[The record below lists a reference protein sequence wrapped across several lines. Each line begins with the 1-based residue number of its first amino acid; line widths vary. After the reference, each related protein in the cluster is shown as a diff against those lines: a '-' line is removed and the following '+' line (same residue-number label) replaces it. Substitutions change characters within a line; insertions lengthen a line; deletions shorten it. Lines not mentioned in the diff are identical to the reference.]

1 MKEII
6 MKKYTLL
13 ALIFTC
19 ILLALALSS
28 CKKEHQHTMSDWIT
42 DVKSTCNSFGYEYRK
57 CLECGVMLEYRNI
70 ESYAEHVE
78 ATEHGYAPTCMREG
92 LTDGTYCS
100 YCGVTIVEQESI
112 PTIDHHYVLTSTKEP
127 TCTTEGYKTYT
138 CQCGYSYQE
147 CYSPALQHDSVL
159 DDYVPPTCTE
169 DGYSMGYH
177 CSRCGEV
184 TIEQSVIP
192 ALGHYYMSFDEVKPT
207 CTESGLVGGSY
218 CGRCEE
224 VFVQPTVISPKGHK
238 VSYYEGWEPD
248 CVNDGYTRHY
258 YCTVCSEVI
267 EESVSIPANGHSY
280 ISSTVIPPTCLR
292 GGYTESLCHCGY
304 VNVTDHTDALGHDEV
319 IDPAVEPAC
328 TMPGYTEGSHCDRC
342 GKILIYQNVISNL
355 WHDIS
360 TVKVNPTLDADGSI
374 TDTCSRCD
382 YVKVTP
388 IVLRDYTRPGN
399 YWGMFLEHTDS
410 YGKHYVVPEIFEVD
424 GVWYKVVSIAERAFS
439 RDDKIASIVLPDT
452 ITSIA
457 DSAFKYCDALR
468 SVTLPSNLEHI
479 GDYAFH
485 DCESLVDIELPD
497 SLISIGDYAFWD
509 CLSLTEI
516 HLGSSL
522 TEIGEGAFSLCKS
535 ITSLTIPGNV
545 SVIKAYAF
553 SDLHKVE
560 EIIICEGV
568 ERIEEGALSCCSSLT
583 RLVLPDSIRYVG
595 NMAFYFSTII
605 SVEIG
610 EGDVVFDDNAFS
622 NCYSLTTLVIGAGKK
637 TFSPTAFAESQA
649 FSFIYDYGDIAITFD
664 NPITE
669 NVKVII
675 RDSSP
680 IYKNDGYE
688 YTYTSDNL
696 LFRYNGEKHQL
707 VAYGGIE
714 DTVTLP
720 ETFGGEAYEI
730 YRMTGVYHAI
740 LPSNITVIPAN
751 AFYDSFCLKAVTI
764 PESVVEIGHYAFYN
778 TGLLE
783 ITLPDSVEVIG
794 EYSFSNCNRVKSITL
809 SSSLK
814 IISDN
819 AFRGSGNYDQIKVHV
834 TIPDSVESIGD
845 LAFFQFTGLGDVTIG
860 KGLSSIGY
868 SALGRPNTITV
879 SPENGYFKSID
890 GTLYSKDGKVL
901 ILYRGSSHAYGE
913 GFVIPAGVTTIESE
927 AFSYSDIYFIE
938 FPASVTTIKTY
949 AFYNCYNLTR
959 IKLGKGVTTV
969 ENLAFGRTQ
978 NVTEIIL
985 NANIKT
991 IGADAFF
998 ITSDWNGVIY
1008 YEGIKAQWNN
1018 VVINDVDIRNYGDP
1032 YFYYER
1038 KPTLSGPYWHY
1049 DAEGNPVLWDFS

>member
-1 MKEII
+1 

-13 ALIFTC
+13 TLIFTC

-57 CLECGVMLEYRNI
+57 CLECGVILEYRNI

-92 LTDGTYCS
+92 LTDGIYCS
-100 YCGVTIVEQESI
+100 YCGLTIVEQESI

-258 YCTVCSEVI
+258 YCTVCGEVI

-328 TMPGYTEGSHCDRC
+328 TTPGYTEGSHCSRC

-355 WHDIS
+355 WHNLT
-360 TVKVNPTLDADGSI
+360 TVKVNPTIDADGSI

-388 IVLRDYTRPGN
+388 IVLRDYTIPGN
-399 YWGMFLEHTDS
+399 YWGMFLDHTDS

-424 GVWYKVVSIAERAFS
+424 GVWYKVVGIAERAFS
-439 RDDKIASIVLPDT
+439 RNDKIASIVLPDT

-479 GDYAFH
+479 GNYAFH

-545 SVIKAYAF
+545 SVIKANAF
-553 SDLHKVE
+553 SDLHQVK

-568 ERIEEGALSCCSSLT
+568 ERIEEGALSCCSSVT
-583 RLVLPDSIRYVG
+583 RLVLPNSIRYVG
-595 NMAFYFSTII
+595 NMAFYFSTFI

-610 EGDVVFDDNAFS
+610 EGDVVFDDNAFWMCS
-622 NCYSLTTLVIGAGKK
+622 ALTTLVIGAGKK
-637 TFSPTAFAESQA
+637 TFSPTAFAESKA

-675 RDSSP
+675 RDGSH
-680 IYKNDGYE
+680 IFKNDGYE

-696 LFRYNGEKHQL
+696 LFRYDGEKRQL
-707 VAYGGIE
+707 IAYGGIE

-730 YRMTGVYHAI
+730 YCMVGARFVI
-740 LPSNITVIPAN
+740 LPSNITEIPAK
-751 AFYDSFCLKAVTI
+751 AFYESCGLNGVTI
-764 PESVVEIGHYAFYN
+764 PDGVVTIGDYAFYEA
-778 TGLLE
+778 GLYE
-783 ITLPDSVEVIG
+783 IVLPDSVEVIG
-794 EYSFSNCNRVKSITL
+794 EYSFSGCHRVKSITL
-809 SSSLK
+809 SSNLK

-834 TIPDSVESIGD
+834 NIPDSVESIGD
-845 LAFFQFTGLGDVTIG
+845 LAFFQFSGLGTV
-860 KGLSSIGY
+860 SIG
-868 SALGRPNTITV
+868 SGLK
-879 SPENGYFKSID
+879 EFGYLVFTFYDELYISEDNECFIAID
-890 GTLYSKDGKVL
+890 GHIYTKDLKTFVHYNNPFAYIADSYT
-901 ILYRGSSHAYGE
+901 ILD
-913 GFVIPAGVTTIESE
+913 GVTTIANG
-927 AFSYSDIYFIE
+927 AFYD
-938 FPASVTTIKTY
+938 ASVYRIIIPDTVTKIGAY
-949 AFYNCYNLTR
+949 AFYGCRHLTS
-959 IKLGKGVTTV
+959 INIPDSVEYIENSAFEGCVNMDTVILGKGVKQIGERGFWNADITFYYKGTPLEWGQIDIDGRHTTPF
-969 ENLAFGRTQ
+969 NRT
-978 NVTEIIL
+978 VT
-985 NANIKT
+985 
-991 IGADAFF
+991 
-998 ITSDWNGVIY
+998 
-1008 YEGIKAQWNN
+1008 
-1018 VVINDVDIRNYGDP
+1018 
-1032 YFYYER
+1032 YFYLESA
-1038 KPTLSGPYWHY
+1038 PTVSINNWHY
-1049 DAEGNPVLWDFS
+1049 DADGNPVLW

>member
-1 MKEII
+1 

-13 ALIFTC
+13 TLIFTC

-42 DVKSTCNSFGYEYRK
+42 DVESTCNSFGCEYRK
-57 CLECGVMLEYRNI
+57 CLECGVMLEYRDI

-112 PTIDHHYVLTSTKEP
+112 PTIDHHYVLTFTKEP

-184 TIEQSVIP
+184 TVPQSVIEP
-192 ALGHYYMSFDEVKPT
+192 LGHYTVTDHAVAPKCTTTGLSEGSHCSRCELVFVPQTVIPAKGHTIRIDEGAEPT
-207 CTESGLVGGSY
+207 C
-218 CGRCEE
+218 
-224 VFVQPTVISPKGHK
+224 I
-238 VSYYEGWEPD
+238 W
-248 CVNDGYTRHY
+248 DGYTESQF
-258 YCTVCSEVI
+258 CTTCYKTVVEAITIPATGHTYIKTEVI
-267 EESVSIPANGHSY
+267 E
-280 ISSTVIPPTCLR
+280 PTCYL
-292 GGYTESLCHCGY
+292 GGYTERTCHCGY
-304 VNVTDHTDALGHDEV
+304 VDKCDEVDALGHDEV
-319 IDPAVEPAC
+319 IDPAIESTC
-328 TMPGYTEGSHCDRC
+328 TVSGRTEGSHCSRC
-342 GKILIYQNVISNL
+342 DKPLKYYTILPIL
-355 WHDIS
+355 HHDITS
-360 TVKVNPTLDADGSI
+360 VQVDPTLDADGSI

-388 IVLRDYTRPGN
+388 IVLRDYTIPGN
-399 YWGMFLEHTDS
+399 YWGMFLDHTDS

-424 GVWYKVVSIAERAFS
+424 GVWYKVVGITERGLS

-452 ITSIA
+452 ITSIS
-457 DSAFKYCDALR
+457 DSAFLYCHGLL
-468 SVTLPSNLEHI
+468 SVTLPSNLESI

-497 SLISIGDYAFWD
+497 SLVSIGDYAFWD
-509 CLSLTEI
+509 CQSLTEI

-522 TEIGEGAFSLCKS
+522 IEIGEGAFSLCKS
-535 ITSLTIPGNV
+535 ITTLTVPGNLKV
-545 SVIKAYAF
+545 VEAYAF
-553 SDLHKVE
+553 SNLNQVK
-560 EIIICEGV
+560 EIIICDGV
-568 ERIEEGALSCCSSLT
+568 ERIEEWAFSYCSAVT

-595 NMAFYFSTII
+595 AMAFYYSTFI

-696 LFRYNGEKHQL
+696 LFRYDGEKHQL

-901 ILYRGSSHAYGE
+901 ILYRGSSHACGE

-1008 YEGIKAQWNN
+1008 YEGIKGQWNN
-1018 VVINDVDIRNYGDP
+1018 VVINDRDIVNYGDP
-1032 YFYYER
+1032 YFYHER

-1049 DAEGNPVLWDFS
+1049 DAEGNPVLW